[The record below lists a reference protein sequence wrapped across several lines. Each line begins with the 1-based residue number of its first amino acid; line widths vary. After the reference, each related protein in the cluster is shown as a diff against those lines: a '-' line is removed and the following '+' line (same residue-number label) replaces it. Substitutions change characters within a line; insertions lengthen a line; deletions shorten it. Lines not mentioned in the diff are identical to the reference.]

1 MKHSYKDCGL
11 VATFIFRYRPL
22 GQCLQLDHV
31 HFQLNVKNSSALL
44 QANGIAPLAT
54 PPVPVDQA
62 KVEIPGRAPKTDV
75 KVELSDED
83 DDDIPE
89 VILEKE
95 RALIV
100 RSKFV
105 EFYSIVYMCQY
116 QAELEQ
122 VRLAKR
128 AANSKHKLP
137 KQKIK
142 NEPAPFV
149 PGEIID
155 LTL

>member
-1 MKHSYKDCGL
+1 M
-11 VATFIFRYRPL
+11 
-22 GQCLQLDHV
+22 
-31 HFQLNVKNSSALL
+31 KNSSALL

-75 KVELSDED
+75 KVELSDKD
-83 DDDIPE
+83 DDDITE

-105 EFYSIVYMCQY
+105 EFYSIVYMC
-116 QAELEQ
+116 
-122 VRLAKR
+122 
-128 AANSKHKLP
+128 
-137 KQKIK
+137 
-142 NEPAPFV
+142 
-149 PGEIID
+149 
-155 LTL
+155 